1 MMLEVNKKSKMGGIC
16 PSFLFSY
23 FDGCM
28 VHGFMLKG
36 YSFIWEGLFCNILSR
51 ILKD

>member
-16 PSFLFSY
+16 PSFLSSY

-28 VHGFMLKG
+28 VHGFMLNSTHVFGKVC
-36 YSFIWEGLFCNILSR
+36 FATFC
-51 ILKD
+51 